1 MVSTKNKKKN
11 AEITTSDHYKT
22 FRILTFFI
30 GILFLLLGMR
40 FLSSHDPAGAL
51 LNGIAGLLFL
61 MASYVFFK
69 KKKDFKS
76 SSD

>member
-11 AEITTSDHYKT
+11 AEITSGDPYKT

-40 FLSSHDPAGAL
+40 FLSSQDPAGAL

-69 KKKDFKS
+69 KKKDLKLS
-76 SSD
+76 RD